1 MLKHPKHQ
9 NPQKVNLPVIPKLDP
24 NDLLVPQLLASFTVI
39 AIPASLRHFYA
50 ETLGV
55 EGSWAGLTAQQ
66 FATLKQRS
74 PAWFVEVRICS
85 PRAQHLTLILNDPL
99 QIPTAPQKKMAKE
112 RDQVKRNNVG

>member
-1 MLKHPKHQ
+1 M
-9 NPQKVNLPVIPKLDP
+9 PVIPKLDP

-39 AIPASLRHFYA
+39 AIPAALRHFYA

-85 PRAQHLTLILNDPL
+85 PPC
-99 QIPTAPQKKMAKE
+99 TAIDIHFKSSTADSHCPAEKRQKKGIESNSTML
-112 RDQVKRNNVG
+112 VKKDSAVLNPSWDS